1 MGVHKFAHM
10 ADIHLGAHREP
21 VLQNLEA
28 DAFSKAMD
36 RCLDLDVDFILVC
49 GDFFHVGI
57 PDLGVVNEALVKIK
71 HVQKAGIPIYVIYGS
86 HDYTPNGTSVID
98 ILDTAGVLTKI
109 VNWRMEEGMLKLDF
123 FEDPK
128 TGAKLTGISARKI
141 GLERKYYEILDKR
154 SLEREEGFK
163 IFAFHSGI
171 TEFKPEYLSE
181 MESLPISYFPK
192 GFDYYAGGH
201 IHERGEFKFEG
212 HDRIVFPGPLF
223 TGYGRDL
230 EATAKGERRGFY
242 VVSFDDK
249 VRKTDFVEIKNFE
262 GAYLEYDA
270 TGKNSLQAGKEL
282 QQELLNLDVDGKTIV
297 LKVRGELSVGKTSDI
312 NFAEIKSKLIERGAI
327 YVHLNRYGF
336 TSKEFARILIK
347 GEDIQAIEA
356 RVFKD
361 RASAVSVSQRA
372 LKDGIV
378 AIEALKVLRQGQKI
392 NEAKRDYESRI
403 LKNAFETLRLKET
416 LEDDHQEP

>member
-1 MGVHKFAHM
+1 M

-21 VLQNLEA
+21 VLQKLEA

-36 RCLDLDVDFILVC
+36 RCIELDVDFILVC

-71 HVQKAGIPIYVIYGS
+71 QVQKAGIPIYVIYGS

-109 VNWRMEEGMLKLDF
+109 VNWRMEEGKIKLDF

-181 MESLPISYFPK
+181 MESLSISYFPK

-201 IHERGEFKFEG
+201 IHERGEFKFDRY
-212 HDRIVFPGPLF
+212 DRIVFPGPLF

-242 VVSFDDK
+242 VVSFDES
-249 VRKTDFVEIKNFE
+249 VERVDFIDVTNFE
-262 GAYLEYDA
+262 GAYLECDV
-270 TGKNSLQAGKEL
+270 TGKNSLQVAKEIE
-282 QQELLNLDVDGKTIV
+282 QRISELDVDGKIAV
-297 LKVRGELSVGKTSDI
+297 LKVKGELSGGKTSDI
-312 NFAEIKSKLIERGAI
+312 NFHEVKSRLTGKGAI
-327 YVHLNRYGF
+327 SVHLNRYGLK
-336 TSKEFARILIK
+336 SKEYWDTFVK
-347 GEDIQAIEA
+347 GEDISAIESKL
-356 RVFKD
+356 FKD
-361 RASAVSVSQRA
+361 RAGSVSVTHQQ
-372 LKDGIV
+372 LKDG
-378 AIEALKVLRQGQKI
+378 AIATELLKVLRQ
-392 NEAKRDYESRI
+392 EAKIGESKRTYAERVVRSGLEVLNLKGI
-403 LKNAFETLRLKET
+403 LEEVKE
-416 LEDDHQEP
+416 